1 MKKSNSRGKKV
12 KKYGTMA
19 IFERKK
25 ADMET
30 ANARKLSKQVKSKK
44 MRAKI
49 EKVELKAKGP
59 K

>member
-1 MKKSNSRGKKV
+1 
-12 KKYGTMA
+12 MA

-25 ADMET
+25 ADVET